1 MFRWIL
7 IAAFSLPVYAQALL
21 GQAPPEQTKPKTLE
35 QRPGAKPKPGELEE
49 EAPPEEDAS
58 AKPKEYSFNPL
69 KAATELRVGNY
80 YFKRGKYRAAAD
92 RYREASL
99 WNPTLA
105 EAFLRMGE
113 ADEKQHDKKSAK
125 EAYTKYLEMA
135 PDAKDATE
143 VKKKLSKL

>member
-7 IAAFSLPVYAQALL
+7 IFAFALPFLAQT
-21 GQAPPEQTKPKTLE
+21 PPEQTKPKTLE
-35 QRPGAKPKPGELEE
+35 QRPGAKPKPTEPEE
-49 EAPPEEDAS
+49 EVPPEEDAT

-69 KAATELRVGNY
+69 QAATEMRVGNY
-80 YFKRGKYRAAAD
+80 YYKRGKYRAAAD

-113 ADEKQHDKKSAK
+113 ADEKNHNKKAAK
-125 EAYTKYLEMA
+125 EAFSKYLEMA
-135 PDAKDATE
+135 PDAKDAAD

>member
-7 IAAFSLPVYAQALL
+7 IFASALPFLAQT
-21 GQAPPEQTKPKTLE
+21 PPEQTKPKTLE
-35 QRPGAKPKPGELEE
+35 QRPGAKPKPTEPEE
-49 EAPPEEDAS
+49 EAPPEEDTT

-69 KAATELRVGNY
+69 QAATEMRVGNY
-80 YFKRGKYRAAAD
+80 YYKRGKFRAAAD

-113 ADEKQHDKKSAK
+113 ADEKNHDKKAAK
-125 EAYTKYLEMA
+125 EAYSKYLEMA
-135 PDAKDATE
+135 PDAKDAAD